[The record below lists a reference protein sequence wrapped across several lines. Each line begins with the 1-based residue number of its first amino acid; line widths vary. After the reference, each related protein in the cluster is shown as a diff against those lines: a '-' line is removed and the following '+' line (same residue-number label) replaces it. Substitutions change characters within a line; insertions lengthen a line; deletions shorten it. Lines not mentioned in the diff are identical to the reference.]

1 MSLAHDSVLG
11 GHLGARKTLE
21 KISRHFFWPS
31 VRKDVKRF
39 CRSCHVCQVV
49 GKPGV
54 AVPVA
59 PLQPLPLEEEP
70 FAHIM
75 IDCVGPFPK
84 SRRGNEYLL
93 TIMDVATRYP
103 EAIPLRSIKARTI
116 VEQLVK
122 FFCWARL
129 PRSIQ
134 SDRGSNFTSKIVQTG
149 DG

>member
-1 MSLAHDSVLG
+1 MLVRKWRPPTRPADVDWTTCEQVVLPQCYRREVMSLVHDSVLG
-11 GHLGARKTLE
+11 GHLGVRKTLE
-21 KISRHFFWPS
+21 KISHHFFWPS
-31 VRKDVKRF
+31 IRKDVKRF
-39 CRSCHVCQVV
+39 CCSCHVCQVV

-93 TIMDVATRYP
+93 TLMNVATRYP
-103 EAIPLRSIKARTI
+103 
-116 VEQLVK
+116 
-122 FFCWARL
+122 
-129 PRSIQ
+129 
-134 SDRGSNFTSKIVQTG
+134 
-149 DG
+149 